1 MKNLLILLLAMLVM
15 LLIPVA
21 VLCDNLHDVIVKG
34 GSWNY
39 MSRVAASYSR
49 IATRLHILFR

>member
-1 MKNLLILLLAMLVM
+1 MKNLLILLLAMMSM

-21 VLCDNLHDVIVKG
+21 AFCDNVHDVLAKK

-39 MSRVAASYSR
+39 MSRVADSYFR
-49 IATRLHILFR
+49 IATRLRILFP

>member
-21 VLCDNLHDVIVKG
+21 VLCDNLHDVIVKK

-39 MSRVAASYSR
+39 MSRVADSYSR
-49 IATRLHILFR
+49 IATRLRILFR